1 MESGKKLHT
10 MDRQIRVDLITSDDY
25 SLWPWP
31 LNMLD
36 TY

>member
-25 SLWPWP
+25 SL
-31 LNMLD
+31 
-36 TY
+36 